1 MVILKPNE
9 RSIVI
14 DNMKDKKEAILNAAM
29 HLITENGFHGTPM
42 SMVAKKANV
51 AAGTIYHHFESK
63 EDLINQLYASL
74 KKKFGEALMKGG
86 NADGN
91 VKEQFFQLWI
101 NMYEYFIN
109 NPEEFRFLEQ
119 YANSPYI
126 EQEIREANQQTY
138 QPAIEFLVKGMEKGV
153 LRQMEPFLMANL
165 LYGAVVAVA
174 KIHLA
179 GQLEVDNAKLQQAI
193 QSCWDGVRIN

>member
-1 MVILKPNE
+1 ME
-9 RSIVI
+9 
-14 DNMKDKKEAILNAAM
+14 KKEAILNAAM

-51 AAGTIYHHFESK
+51 AAGTIYHHFENK

-74 KKKFGEALMKGG
+74 KLKFGEALMKDS
-86 NADGN
+86 ASDGS
-91 VKEQFFQLWI
+91 VKGQFFQLWM
-101 NMYEYFIN
+101 NMYEFFIG

-119 YANSPYI
+119 YANSPFI
-126 EQEIREANQQTY
+126 EKETREANQQTY
-138 QPAIEFLVKGMEKGV
+138 QPAIEFLSQGMEKGV
-153 LRQMEPFLMANL
+153 LRPMDPILMANL

-174 KIHLA
+174 KIHLS
-179 GQLEVDNAKLQQAI
+179 GQLEINKKKLQQAI

>member
-1 MVILKPNE
+1 ME
-9 RSIVI
+9 
-14 DNMKDKKEAILNAAM
+14 KKEAILNAAM

-42 SMVAKKANV
+42 SMVAKRANV
-51 AAGTIYHHFESK
+51 AAGTIYHHFENK

-74 KKKFGEALMKGG
+74 KRKFGEALMK
-86 NADGN
+86 NNSSDGN
-91 VKEQFFQLWI
+91 VKEQFFQLWM

-119 YANSPYI
+119 YANSPFI
-126 EQEIREANQQTY
+126 EKEIREANQQTY
-138 QPAIEFLVKGMEKGV
+138 QPAIEFLMEGMNKGV
-153 LRQMEPFLMANL
+153 LRGMDPILMANL

-179 GQLEVDNAKLQQAI
+179 GQLNIDQSKLQQAI